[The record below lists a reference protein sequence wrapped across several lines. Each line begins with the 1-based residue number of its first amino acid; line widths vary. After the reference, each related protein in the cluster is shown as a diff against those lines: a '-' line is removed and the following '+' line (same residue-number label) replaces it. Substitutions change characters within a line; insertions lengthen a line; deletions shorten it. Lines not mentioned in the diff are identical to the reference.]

1 MAILAL
7 PAEALI
13 MSAMDLRYPSPPPVS
28 PWAQSAFGVALAL
41 NVLLAAGVHL
51 GLSFATS
58 SGVTDDLTIDVMRAA
73 PVVYLALLL
82 PIVALYGLAAAA
94 WTGWSWW
101 RVPWATLAGATL
113 ALGINAQAM
122 AHWIARKGW
131 PVNEMLSVQDPRLDY
146 LLGLAGISMLILVLI
161 GASLWPR
168 WFRDD
173 PPAG

>member
-1 MAILAL
+1 M
-7 PAEALI
+7 P
-13 MSAMDLRYPSPPPVS
+13 DLTFRYPSPPTTS
-28 PWAQSAFGVALAL
+28 PSAQPALGVAMAL

-51 GLSFATS
+51 GMQFAAGLGPLDELTLSTLHS
-58 SGVTDDLTIDVMRAA
+58 A
-73 PVVYLALLL
+73 PVIYLILLL
-82 PIVALYGLAAAA
+82 PIVGLYGMAAAA

-101 RVPWATLAGATL
+101 RVPLATLSGSTL
-113 ALGINAQAM
+113 ALALNAWAM
-122 AHWIARKGW
+122 AHWIARQGW
-131 PVNEMLSVQDPRLDY
+131 KVNPLLSVDDARLDY